1 MEDGLTTIEEKANSE
16 DEDHILLASFKS
28 LDVEMNG
35 AASDG
40 CAKNTH
46 VQLISTDIQTCSD
59 KIDSAPGAVTNA
71 SSFEEQSPF
80 CTLFIDRFSCR
91 ASLVTG
97 GFLQCVSFLGSAF
110 IKDINGLMPV
120 LGVIGGIG
128 SCMCGTPV
136 PVVISYSFG
145 KHRAKFVTIS
155 QVVIGIS
162 MFIGSP
168 LAFALLDMYALRGTL
183 LIMAGLGA
191 NICVFGMLCKPN
203 EREKS
208 LQRHEERSSRPNE
221 LKTKKFQS
229 LLEMCKKFS
238 FMTFLLS
245 TFTWNFVLAIIM
257 LQLPYF
263 ISETKTHKD
272 ISGVMIIFSISN
284 LAGRILGVL
293 IVFLQNINL
302 QILHVISLAV
312 LGAFV
317 TAFPLY
323 NHLVNS
329 EYVFAAMC
337 GLCTGLPNCLMVP
350 ISLQLAGVSRLSAA
364 HGLISF
370 ACGVGIVIGPPI
382 ASICYKSFGTYNGSF
397 LVAGIVALAG
407 SAFGILTSVFETPK
421 NAEGNILCN

>member
-71 SSFEEQSPF
+71 SSFEEQSKLSKFLVCAGACLSMSLTAVLLFMFGVLLLAFVDNFDGQLVKMTSILSLHFGLNTLLGPF

-120 LGVIGGIG
+120 LGVIG
-128 SCMCGTPV
+128 
-136 PVVISYSFG
+136 
-145 KHRAKFVTIS
+145 
-155 QVVIGIS
+155 
-162 MFIGSP
+162 
-168 LAFALLDMYALRGTL
+168 
-183 LIMAGLGA
+183 
-191 NICVFGMLCKPN
+191 
-203 EREKS
+203 
-208 LQRHEERSSRPNE
+208 
-221 LKTKKFQS
+221 
-229 LLEMCKKFS
+229 
-238 FMTFLLS
+238 
-245 TFTWNFVLAIIM
+245 
-257 LQLPYF
+257 
-263 ISETKTHKD
+263 
-272 ISGVMIIFSISN
+272 
-284 LAGRILGVL
+284 
-293 IVFLQNINL
+293 
-302 QILHVISLAV
+302 
-312 LGAFV
+312 
-317 TAFPLY
+317 
-323 NHLVNS
+323 
-329 EYVFAAMC
+329 
-337 GLCTGLPNCLMVP
+337 
-350 ISLQLAGVSRLSAA
+350 AGVSRLSAA